1 MVKLN
6 FVYFNNCDQLDLL
19 SMFIIDIKCLELTAV
34 THNNVLTNP
43 LITI

>member
-6 FVYFNNCDQLDLL
+6 FVYFNNCDQLDLYQCL
-19 SMFIIDIKCLELTAV
+19 IDIKCLELTAV